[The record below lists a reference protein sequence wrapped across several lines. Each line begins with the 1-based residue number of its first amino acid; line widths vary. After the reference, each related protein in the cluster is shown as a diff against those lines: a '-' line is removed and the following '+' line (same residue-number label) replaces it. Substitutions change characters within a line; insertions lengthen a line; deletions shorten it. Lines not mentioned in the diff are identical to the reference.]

1 MPMAGLIHTYNTIFM
16 GVIPTFF
23 IYLLF
28 FLFLLWGAMEI
39 IIWRFGMLRK
49 KKKEMLEVQIQYA
62 QLEDRAL
69 RAQMNPHFIFN
80 SLNSIKLLVQENQNP
95 EAIVYLSTFTRLLRN
110 ILENAEKNTTRLFDE
125 IETCKLYL
133 QLENLRFNNE
143 INWQFSIDP
152 TIDLKSIEVPTLVL
166 QPFLENA
173 IWHGLMPKSEDR
185 KLQLVVKMEDGYVI
199 CLVDDNG
206 IGREAAQKSAN
217 LNGNHKSKGLQMTK
231 ERIQLMDKLHDTNS
245 HLTIR
250 DKFSAEGMPLGTQV
264 ELKFIMN
271 EPTI

>member
-1 MPMAGLIHTYNTIFM
+1 MPMEGLIHTYNTIFI
-16 GVIPTFF
+16 GAIPPFF
-23 IYLLF
+23 GYLLL

-39 IIWRFGMLRK
+39 IIWRFGILRK
-49 KKKEMLEVQIQYA
+49 KKQEMLEVQKQYA

-95 EAIVYLSTFTRLLRN
+95 KAIQYLSTFTRLLRN
-110 ILENAEKNTTRLFDE
+110 VLENAEKNTTRLFDE

-152 TIDLKSIEVPTLVL
+152 TIDLKSIDVPTLVL

-173 IWHGLMPKSEDR
+173 IWHGLMPKSDDR
-185 KLQLVVKMEDGYVI
+185 KLQLIIKMEDGYVI

-206 IGREAAQKSAN
+206 IGREAALKNAN
-217 LNGNHKSKGLQMTK
+217 LNGNHNSKGLQMTK

-250 DKFSAEGMPLGTQV
+250 DKFSAEGNPLGTQV
-264 ELKFIMN
+264 ELKFLMT
-271 EPTI
+271 EPVL